1 MTTIPRV
8 RPVFVGGSGRSGTT
22 ITGQL
27 LGSHSHI
34 WSTFPRE
41 VRFITDSGGLLD
53 LVLGSRTRIQHLE
66 ERLPPEGL
74 GRSIKR
80 RLASLV
86 GSKKTREETDL
97 AGFLRGLRGRWWLR
111 TGPTGTPRGLHRGF
125 DRGSFLEKVAAF
137 EAAYPR
143 GPRDAAALLVDGL
156 LGEKAAAEGAMAFVD
171 TTPPN
176 AENAHRLIDLF
187 PEAKVVHVVRDGR
200 DSAASVVK
208 KMWGPDRH
216 LQALEWWYERTL
228 RAHQSLARCPAE
240 SVVTVNMDALVLHD
254 RDRQLDRLF
263 AFLGCEPDDAVRR
276 FFDEKVRVDK
286 AHQGRWREDV
296 SPKILKQFDEAYR
309 RFHAALTAAGVPLPP
324 AHSSP

>member
-1 MTTIPRV
+1 M
-8 RPVFVGGSGRSGTT
+8 FVGGSGRSGTT
-22 ITGQL
+22 ITGKL
-27 LGSHSHI
+27 LGSHPHI
-34 WSTFPRE
+34 WSTLPRE

-53 LVLGSRTRIQHLE
+53 LVLGPRSRIQHLD

-74 GRSIKR
+74 GTSIKR

-86 GSKKTREETDL
+86 GSKKNRQDTDL
-97 AGFLRGLRGRWWLR
+97 EGFLRGMRGRWWLR
-111 TGPTGTPRGLHRGF
+111 PGPTGTPRGLHRGF
-125 DRGSFLEKVAAF
+125 EREPFLAQVAAF

-143 GPRDAAALLVDGL
+143 GGREAAVRLVEAL
-156 LGEKAAAEGAMAFVD
+156 LGEKAMAEGATAFVD

-208 KMWGPDRH
+208 KKWGPDRH
-216 LQALEWWYERTL
+216 LQALEWWYDRTL
-228 RAHQSLARCPAE
+228 RAHRSLGRCPAE
-240 SVVTVNMDALVLHD
+240 SVLTVNMDALVLHD

-263 AFLGCEPDDAVRR
+263 AFLGCEPDAAARR
-276 FFDEKVRVDK
+276 FFDEKVRADK

-296 SPKILKQFDEAYR
+296 SPKLLKKFDEAYR
-309 RFHAALTAAGVPLPP
+309 RFHAALTAEGVPLPP
-324 AHSSP
+324 SHSSP

>member
-1 MTTIPRV
+1 
-8 RPVFVGGSGRSGTT
+8 VFVGGSGRSGTT

-66 ERLPPEGL
+66 ERLRPEGL
-74 GRSIKR
+74 GESIKR
-80 RLASLV
+80 RLASIV
-86 GSKKTREETDL
+86 GSKKSREETDL
-97 AGFLRGLRGRWWLR
+97 SGFLRDMRGRWWLR
-111 TGPTGTPRGLHRGF
+111 AGPTGTPRGLHRGF
-125 DRGSFLEKVAAF
+125 EHGLFLERVAAF
-137 EAAYPR
+137 EAACPR
-143 GPRDAAALLVDGL
+143 GARDAAVRLVDGL

-176 AENAHRLIDLF
+176 AENAHRIIDLF

-208 KMWGPDRH
+208 KKWGPDRH
-216 LQALEWWYERTL
+216 LRALEWWYDRTL

-240 SVVTVNMDALVLHD
+240 SVLTVNMDALVLHD
-254 RDRQLDRLF
+254 RDRQFDRLF
-263 AFLGCEPDDAVRR
+263 AFLGCEPDAEARR
-276 FFDEKVRVDK
+276 FFDEKVRADR

-296 SPKILKQFDEAYR
+296 SPRLLKKFDEAYG
-309 RFHAALTAAGVPLPP
+309 RFHAALTAEGVPLPP

>member
-1 MTTIPRV
+1 MTTNSRV

-27 LGSHSHI
+27 LGSHGRI

-41 VRFITDSGGLLD
+41 VRFITDAGGLLD
-53 LVLGSRTRIQHLE
+53 LILGARTRIQQLE
-66 ERLPPEGL
+66 DSLRPEGL
-74 GRSIKR
+74 GESIKR
-80 RLASLV
+80 RLASLT
-86 GSKKTREETDL
+86 GSNKSRQETDL
-97 AGFLRGLRGRWWLR
+97 EGFLRGLRGRWWLR

-125 DRGSFLEKVAAF
+125 DRESFLENVAAF

-143 GPRDAAALLVDGL
+143 GARDAAVRLVDGL
-156 LGEKAAAEGAMAFVD
+156 LGEKAVAQGATAFVD

-176 AENAHRLIDLF
+176 AENAHRIIDLF
-187 PEAKVVHVVRDGR
+187 PGAKVVHVVRDGR

-208 KMWGPDRH
+208 KKWGPDRH
-216 LQALEWWYERTL
+216 LQALEWWYDRTL
-228 RAHQSLARCPAE
+228 RAHRSLGRCPAE
-240 SVVTVNMDALVLHD
+240 SVLTVNMDALVLHD
-254 RDRQLDRLF
+254 RDRQFDRLF
-263 AFLGCEPDDAVRR
+263 AFLGYDPDDAARR
-276 FFDEKVRVDK
+276 FFDENVRADK

-296 SPKILKQFDEAYR
+296 APKILKQFDESYR

>member
-1 MTTIPRV
+1 MTTNQRV

-27 LGSHSHI
+27 LGSHSQI

-41 VRFITDSGGLLD
+41 VRFVTDSGGLLD
-53 LVLGSRTRIQHLE
+53 LVLGARSRIQHLD

-74 GRSIKR
+74 GTSIKR

-86 GSKKTREETDL
+86 GSKKSREETDL
-97 AGFLRGLRGRWWLR
+97 EGFLAGLRGRWWHR
-111 TGPTGTPRGLHRGF
+111 TGPTGSPRGLHRGF
-125 DRGSFLEKVAAF
+125 ERESFLEKVAAF

-143 GPRDAAALLVDGL
+143 GAREAAVRLVEDL
-156 LGEKAAAEGAMAFVD
+156 LGEKAAAKGATAFVD

-176 AENAHRLIDLF
+176 AENAHRIIELF
-187 PEAKVVHVVRDGR
+187 PDAKVLHLVRDGR

-208 KMWGPDRH
+208 KKWGPDRH

-228 RAHQSLARCPAE
+228 RAHRSLARCPAE
-240 SVVTVNMDALVLHD
+240 SVFTVNMDALVLHD
-254 RDRQLDRLF
+254 RDRQFDRLF
-263 AFLGCEPDDAVRR
+263 AFLGYEPDDAARR
-276 FFDEKVRVDK
+276 FFEENVRAEK
-286 AHQGRWREDV
+286 AHRGRWREDV
-296 SPKILKQFDEAYR
+296 SPKILKRFDETYR
-309 RFHAALTAAGVPLPP
+309 RFHAALTAVGVPLPP

>member
-27 LGSHSHI
+27 LSSHARI

-53 LVLGSRTRIQHLE
+53 LVLGGRSRIQHLD

-74 GRSIKR
+74 RKSIKR

-86 GSKKTREETDL
+86 GSKQNHEETDL
-97 AGFLRGLRGRWWLR
+97 EGFLRGMRERWWLR
-111 TGPTGTPRGLHRGF
+111 PGPTGTPRGLHRGF
-125 DRGSFLEKVAAF
+125 ERGPFLEKVAAF

-143 GPRDAAALLVDGL
+143 DAREAAVRLVEDL
-156 LGEKAAAEGAMAFVD
+156 LGEKAAAQGATAFVD

-176 AENAHRLIDLF
+176 GENAHRIIALF
-187 PEAKVVHVVRDGR
+187 PQAKVLHLVRDGR
-200 DSAASVVK
+200 DTAASVVK
-208 KMWGPDRH
+208 KKWGPDRH
-216 LQALEWWYERTL
+216 LQALEWWYDRTL

-240 SVVTVNMDALVLHD
+240 SVLTVNMDALVLHD

-263 AFLGCEPDDAVRR
+263 AFLGYEPDDSTRR
-276 FFDEKVRVDK
+276 FFDERVRIDK

-296 SPKILKQFDEAYR
+296 SPKILKQFDESYR

>member
-27 LGSHSHI
+27 IGSHARI
-34 WSTFPRE
+34 LSTFPRE
-41 VRFITDSGGLLD
+41 VRFITDAGGLLD
-53 LVLGSRTRIQHLE
+53 LVLGPRTRIQHLQ

-74 GRSIKR
+74 GKSLKR

-86 GSKKTREETDL
+86 GSKKSREETDL
-97 AGFLRGLRGRWWLR
+97 EGFLRGLRGRWWLR
-111 TGPTGTPRGLHRGF
+111 TGSSGTPRGLHRGF
-125 DRGSFLEKVAAF
+125 DREPFLEHVAAF

-143 GPRDAAALLVDGL
+143 GARDAAARLVDGL
-156 LGEKAAAEGAMAFVD
+156 FGEKAATEGAMAFVD

-176 AENAHRLIDLF
+176 AENAHRILDLF
-187 PEAKVVHVVRDGR
+187 PEAKVVHLVRDGR

-208 KMWGPDRH
+208 KKWGPDRH

-228 RAHQSLARCPAE
+228 RAHWSLSRCPAE
-240 SVVTVNMDALVLHD
+240 SVLTVNMDALVLHD

-263 AFLGCEPDDAVRR
+263 AFLGCEPDKGSRR
-276 FFDEKVRVDK
+276 FFDEQVRANK

-296 SPKILKQFDEAYR
+296 SPKLLKRFDDAYR
-309 RFHAALTAAGVPLPP
+309 RFHEALTAAGVPLPP
-324 AHSSP
+324 PHSSP